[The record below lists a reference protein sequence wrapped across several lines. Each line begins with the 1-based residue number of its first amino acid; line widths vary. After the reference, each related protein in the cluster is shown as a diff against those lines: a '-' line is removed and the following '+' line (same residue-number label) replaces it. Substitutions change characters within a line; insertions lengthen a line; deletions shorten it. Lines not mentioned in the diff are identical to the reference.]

1 MSAKTHYRTCNL
13 CEAMCGLEIRV
24 ENNQIRSIKGDADDP
39 FSRGHICPKAT
50 ALQDIYEDPDRLK
63 RPIKRTPD
71 GWIEISWEDA
81 YDEVV
86 EKLKG
91 IQNRHGR
98 NSVAVYQGNPNVH
111 NLGSMLYS
119 PQFVRALR
127 TKIRFSATSVDQL
140 PHHYAAFFMFGHQL
154 LLPIPDIDR
163 TDFMLMLGANP
174 LASNGSLMTAPGVK
188 KRLRAI
194 QKRGG
199 QVVVVDPRK
208 TETAAMADGHFFIR
222 PGKDVLFLLSF
233 LQVMFAQNLIDLGD
247 VPNLVDP
254 AQLDAL
260 QKLTSPFTPEK
271 TAAQTG
277 IEPERLQKLVG
288 EFCAAECAVCY
299 GRIGT
304 STQAFG
310 GTINWL
316 ITVINTLSGNL
327 DRPGGAMFTS
337 PAFDIVGITT
347 QSGGTGSYGRWHSRV
362 RNLPEF
368 AGELPVSALGEEI
381 LTPGE
386 GQIKGLVTIAG
397 NPVLSTPNGT
407 QLEEALASLDFMVA
421 IDIYLNETT
430 RHAHIILPPTTG
442 LETEHYDLVF
452 HVLAVRNTA
461 KYSEPLFEAGDEAR
475 ADWQIYSELR
485 DRLLG
490 DKKRPLSHRRHRDLF
505 EQPPGRIV
513 DRALRF
519 GPYGA
524 YGGKKYN
531 HQGNGLSLKE
541 LKKQRHGVD
550 LGALEPS
557 LSGRILTPDRQIN
570 LLPEIFVND
579 LPRAEALLH
588 KNAQNGET
596 LLLIGR
602 RQLRSNNSWMHNS
615 RRLMRG
621 KNRCTVLIHPDD
633 AAQRGITSLDEV
645 MVASR
650 VGEIALPAEIS
661 EAMMPG
667 VVSIPHGWGHHRPGI
682 RQEVAQSTPGV
693 SINDLTDDQWIDPVT
708 GNVAFSG
715 VMVTVEKKREER

>member
-208 TETAAMADGHFFIR
+208 TETAAMADDHFFIR

-288 EFCAAECAVCY
+288 EFCAAERAVCY